1 VATAAHSTSRQDAAV
16 AARLRCVQL
25 LDARQVAGLLN
36 ISRATLWRYV
46 KAERVP
52 QPVRLAEKCV
62 RWRLSDIERLLG
74 VK

>member
-1 VATAAHSTSRQDAAV
+1 
-16 AARLRCVQL
+16 VQL